1 MSTREIAQSICS
13 AVRCDKAGVRSEEIR
28 LHTKPAPIMIMHITA
43 AFHIAS
49 RFISPEAPLTTI
61 SISLTIFCIQPGAR
75 TLNTAPAPQLRHK
88 DNDFDSTKT
97 LSCLHF
103 ECFQCKFNLQFFK
116 KPENLSL
123 FCHSGSDILQSQSRE
138 TNKNKSQDRKKL
150 KVSEIC
156 PYSVT
161 VGMIQ
166 YRQ

>member
-75 TLNTAPAPQLRHK
+75 TLNTAPAPQCVI
-88 DNDFDSTKT
+88 KT
-97 LSCLHF
+97 MILTAQKRSAVCILSF
-103 ECFQCKFNLQFFK
+103 SNANLICNF
-116 KPENLSL
+116 S
-123 FCHSGSDILQSQSRE
+123 
-138 TNKNKSQDRKKL
+138 KNPK
-150 KVSEIC
+150 IC
-156 PYSVT
+156 PYFVIVALIYFSHSQGKQT
-161 VGMIQ
+161 KTNPKTEKN
-166 YRQ
+166 